1 MDKTFSE
8 TISETA
14 DSINN
19 LSLWKRI
26 KLNHKLV
33 GKRIKSN
40 HKLTK
45 EDIAPI
51 IKATVDENY
60 LRRLDYASF
69 RYILEDTQ

>member
-1 MDKTFSE
+1 MDKTFSK

-60 LRRLDYASF
+60 LRQLDYASF
-69 RYILEDTQ
+69 RYILEDTR